1 MQKFRTAQE
10 TGWVSCYVSATS
22 DMCATLVLPQIRV
35 LRQCYLRYVC
45 YVSATSDTCAALVLP
60 QIRVLR

>member
-1 MQKFRTAQE
+1 MQNFRTAQE
-10 TGWVSCYVSATS
+10 TGWVSG
-22 DMCATLVLPQIRV
+22 
-35 LRQCYLRYVC
+35 